1 MSPYFKDF
9 LFLTKMTMNLKER
22 VQYLYMNA
30 IHAQFFLCFLNR
42 FPHYHRFHVPLS
54 SIYLRIAFS
63 VPQFQSP
70 ETLSLPP
77 LLSLSPPSSPT
88 VACRTCI
95 YQSHWNSC
103 LLVQKRFPYLTYL
116 SFCPLHFIVFIFI
129 VWFFI
134 HSFIVFIQHFC

>member
-70 ETLSLPP
+70 ETLSLPLTP
-77 LLSLSPPSSPT
+77 FLPHCSLPYMYLSISLEFLFAGSKAISLSNVFILLSL
-88 VACRTCI
+88 AFYCF
-95 YQSHWNSC
+95 YFHC
-103 LLVQKRFPYLTYL
+103 L
-116 SFCPLHFIVFIFI
+116 VFY
-129 VWFFI
+129 
-134 HSFIVFIQHFC
+134 S